1 MAEETK
7 DFGVNNRGFL
17 FPTFLENTGY
27 FFNFNINTKKN
38 RQMKQNSPQN

>member
-17 FPTFLENTGY
+17 FPDFPENTGY
-27 FFNFNINTKKN
+27 NFFNFTKPKKN
-38 RQMKQNSPQN
+38 AKWNNSPKN